1 MGQDAEIDLPSPGK
15 NVELQLIIE
24 AMPPAA
30 DGIAQRVVSVE
41 ANGSLVGS
49 FAVVDPAVQFYSLPI
64 KAAANSESS
73 LKLHFSFSPAADST
87 SENGTPQL
95 GLWRLALVPMNGPAN
110 QEIGE
115 KQATVMNPE

>member
-1 MGQDAEIDLPSPGK
+1 
-15 NVELQLIIE
+15 LIME

-64 KAAANSESS
+64 KAAANSGSS
-73 LKLHFSFSPAADST
+73 LKLHFSFSPAAAGS
-87 SENGTPQL
+87 PQL
-95 GLWRLALVPMNGPAN
+95 GLWRLALVPMNGPAS
-110 QEIGE
+110 QEIG
-115 KQATVMNPE
+115 QNNATVMIRK